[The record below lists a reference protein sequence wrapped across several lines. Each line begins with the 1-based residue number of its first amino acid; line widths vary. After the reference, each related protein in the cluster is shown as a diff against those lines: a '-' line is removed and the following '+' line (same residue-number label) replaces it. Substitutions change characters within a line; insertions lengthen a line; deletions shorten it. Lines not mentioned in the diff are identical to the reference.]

1 MSIFFM
7 ILILFPVLSVIMGVA
22 GYAVFKNIFVAPALV
37 FIASMIAL
45 FLIFNETFLIWVFL
59 YTLVTLVS
67 GVIVMAISKKRW
79 S

>member
-1 MSIFFM
+1 MNIFFM

-22 GYAVFKNIFVAPALV
+22 GYAAFKNIFVSPALV

-45 FLIFNETFLIWVFL
+45 YLFFNETFLIWVFL

-67 GVIVMAISKKRW
+67 GMIVMALSKKRW

>member
-1 MSIFFM
+1 VS
-7 ILILFPVLSVIMGVA
+7 
-22 GYAVFKNIFVAPALV
+22 PALV

-67 GVIVMAISKKRW
+67 GMIVMALSKKRW

>member
-1 MSIFFM
+1 MNIFFM
-7 ILILFPVLSVIMGVA
+7 ILILFPVLSVIIGVA
-22 GYAVFKNIFVAPALV
+22 GYAVFKNVFVSPALV
-37 FIASMIAL
+37 FITCMIAL

-67 GVIVMAISKKRW
+67 GVIVRALSKKRW

>member
-7 ILILFPVLSVIMGVA
+7 ILILFPVLSVIIGVA
-22 GYAVFKNIFVAPALV
+22 GYAVFKNVFVSPALV

-67 GVIVMAISKKRW
+67 GMIVMVLSKKRW

>member
-1 MSIFFM
+1 MNVFFM
-7 ILILFPVLSVIMGVA
+7 ILILFPVLSVIIGVA
-22 GYAVFKNIFVAPALV
+22 GYVVFKNIFVSPALV
-37 FIASMIAL
+37 FIASMVAL

-67 GVIVMAISKKRW
+67 GVIVMAISKKCW